1 LKFLEK
7 GQKKKKK
14 KSVPLL
20 GDLFGSFYLNK
31 SKLNE
36 KYVGL
41 GKIIEK

>member
-1 LKFLEK
+1 LEK
-7 GQKKKKK
+7 GTKK

-36 KYVGL
+36 KYVGK
-41 GKIIEK
+41 GK